1 MTKTYQYCVAENW
14 GKGFIDH
21 NESSRI
27 TFKGLPGNVW
37 QVPAYNKHANLW
49 IQKVLGT
56 PKTRDEAQAIVD
68 GVITQAQ
75 ATWDADNVANESAEQ
90 KVDRIGER
98 PVLITLEE

>member
-14 GKGFIDH
+14 GKGFIEH

-27 TFKGLPGNVW
+27 TFRGLPGDIW
-37 QVPAYNKHANLW
+37 QVPAHDKNANLW

-56 PKTRDEAQAIVD
+56 LKTRDEAQAIVD
-68 GVITQAQ
+68 SVITQAQ
-75 ATWDADNVANESAEQ
+75 ATWDADKVEGESVEQ